1 MWRAARPFRDAL
13 TGFLCSR
20 ETGVTEPSQSLPLL
34 ARCDRN
40 GALSVTASPG
50 QLSRRESQG
59 EGVSHYRRIAAA
71 TPLPLPPGEV
81 PQCAH
86 WGGEGHPGEVSPFYR
101 PGPQGLGHREPPTHA
116 ASPLGIPQ
124 RRPATHQATACPAR
138 DHAGAGGPAFPG
150 PTAAAATATNRGP
163 GKPDGRAPGPTPDE
177 SGPRGRA
184 PLKPTR
190 SDPGPTVRTF
200 VLPFADC
207 QG

>member
-1 MWRAARPFRDAL
+1 MWWAARPFRDAL

-20 ETGVTEPSQSLPLL
+20 ETGVTEPSPSLPLL
-34 ARCDRN
+34 ARCDHN
-40 GALSVTASPG
+40 GALSVTASPC
-50 QLSRRESQG
+50 QLSRRESQDF
-59 EGVSHYRRIAAA
+59 VQPCKAVLL
-71 TPLPLPPGEV
+71 LPLPPGEV